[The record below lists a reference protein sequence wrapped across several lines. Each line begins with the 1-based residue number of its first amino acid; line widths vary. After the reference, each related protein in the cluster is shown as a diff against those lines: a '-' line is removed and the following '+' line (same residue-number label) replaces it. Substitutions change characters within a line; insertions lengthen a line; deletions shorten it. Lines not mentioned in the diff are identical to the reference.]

1 MSLPVTKQQQ
11 QPVIGLGGGLSQQI
25 ISAEPVNQP
34 PAGTAPQQVQQQP
47 QPVQLSTGVYPTPAV
62 SQSPQSTPAVEGAPP
77 ELINA
82 NENQQQQQQQQS
94 QQPVISTGGGPSQK
108 VVAVEKKPS
117 LTSSI
122 WNAVVNNPIAT
133 AFNELAQGAYNIAA
147 YPVQTRYFTT
157 PSGTRLSQGG
167 GRGYQ
172 GMYRGK
178 VTQHTSGPDIYGL
191 HESYEQG
198 LSSFATDLANYNAQV
213 AQYNQQVAGLNNALK
228 LDPNDPTLQ
237 KAAQDLQAEGASLQK
252 QGQVLKQ
259 RQENLQNM
267 ASELSTYEREN
278 AIPLAIGTGITG
290 LLVGFGSAVI
300 PATWPQG
307 IVSLYETVKNP
318 GATWSS
324 ITASPES
331 AAFFG
336 GEVAGGLLAMK
347 VPLRTSASKLT
358 LEEIRVGPEE
368 GEGGLL
374 SFRLQEPERLALR
387 ATVSRQKIASWQV
400 PELIE
405 YTRSAEQNAYGLRV
419 VTEGGEARTLEGIP
433 VSSSDFAKL
442 FKGESVPIR
451 SPEYRYYFME
461 ENVARPKFI
470 EETTLE
476 TNYLAP
482 VKEGEVLE
490 KTETG
495 WLVDTGVKAE
505 YREMV
510 PVTRTIENP
519 YTDYGIGLSEAKE
532 QMPTEETTLNP
543 GKLTSYRKEPFS
555 FQSFKARVLGYELG
569 KEEPV
574 KMFGKQGM
582 GKKLPFFDASDLG
595 IEKGKAIMVRDL
607 EESMKPEDWQ
617 AEYEARQFEAG
628 VQRLGETTR
637 MRKTRPF
644 ETDVGT
650 SGRSSDFV
658 EQGTKEVTSGRG
670 RQQTVL
676 LTKEAEA
683 VSTKPVIQIEYR
695 TKTSLMPSVRTRRR
709 TKGRQ
714 KQSALTAPV
723 SAVAVRAA
731 PKQTQAMRQKTG
743 QKQRQG
749 LRFET
754 ISMPSLSQE
763 SLPRMMPPAPPSPP
777 KSVPPIVPYWLPTA
791 MPVKRGR
798 RGTKYW
804 EELYELYNLKKMF
817 GR

>member
-34 PAGTAPQQVQQQP
+34 SAGTAPQQVQQQS

-62 SQSPQSTPAVEGAPP
+62 SQSPQPTPAVEGAPP

-82 NENQQQQQQQQS
+82 NERQQQS
-94 QQPVISTGGGPSQK
+94 QQQQQTQQPVLSTGGGPSQE
-108 VVAVEKKPS
+108 VVAVEMKPS
-117 LTSSI
+117 LASSV

-133 AFNELAQGAYNIAA
+133 AFNELAQGAYNIVA

-157 PSGTRLSQGG
+157 PSGTRLSEGG

-172 GMYRGK
+172 GMYRGQM
-178 VTQHTSGPDIYGL
+178 VEHTSGQNIYGL

-198 LSSFATDLANYNAQV
+198 LASFATDLANYNAQV

-228 LDPNDPTLQ
+228 LDPHDQTLQ
-237 KAAQDLQAEGASLQK
+237 KAAQNLQAEGESLQR
-252 QGQVLKQ
+252 QGQVLQQ
-259 RQENLQNM
+259 RRENLQNM

-582 GKKLPFFDASDLG
+582 GKKLPFFDISDLG
-595 IEKGKAIMVRDL
+595 IEKGKASMIRDL

-617 AEYEARQFEAG
+617 AEYEAKQFETG
-628 VQRLGETTR
+628 VQRLAEGKRARSFGVDEET
-637 MRKTRPF
+637 P
-644 ETDVGT
+644 
-650 SGRSSDFV
+650 GRSAGKT
-658 EQGTKEVTSGRG
+658 EEGGTVREITTGRG

-683 VSTKPVIQIEYR
+683 VSTKPVVRIEYR
-695 TKTSLMPSVRTRRR
+695 TKPSLIPAVRVRS
-709 TKGRQ
+709 KHRQ
-714 KQSALTAPV
+714 KQPTISLVSPV
-723 SAVAVRAA
+723 SGVATKSTL
-731 PKQTQAMRQKTG
+731 KQTGVSKQGRV
-743 QKQRQG
+743 QKQRQAFQ
-749 LRFET
+749 FES
-754 ISMPSLSQE
+754 IASPAQALM
-763 SLPRMMPPAPPSPP
+763 SLPRMMPPTPPSPP

-791 MPVKRGR
+791 VPAKRGR